1 MAHCSYQN
9 RNDITAEG
17 QRQSDL
23 DFPFKGNMLPGGSI
37 VQNNYGPPGRPG
49 NFEAVV
55 VDDQEGKKKIAH
67 WHLDNSESVPC
78 WVRTQ
83 YITEVVC

>member
-9 RNDITAEG
+9 GNDITAEG

-23 DFPFKGNMLPGGSI
+23 DFPFKGHMLPGGSI
-37 VQNNYGPPGRPG
+37 IQSNYGPQGRPG

-55 VDDQEGKKKIAH
+55 MDDREGKRKIAH
-67 WHLDNSESVPC
+67 WYLDNSESVPC